1 MNTGLRI
8 SNAMQELVVH
18 SESRGTEC
26 IGKATLSHVE
36 QPSTSGGVRTAGYS
50 RYTFT
55 SARPVLWAVDLPL
68 GRRVG
73 IVGTG
78 YKNGVYTIGA
88 YCGGNPDYAGF
99 DQQYAVDIWAF
110 STISAA
116 SSRGSSGFGLLLRNS
131 NGAIAHDFAAP
142 NITFPVAAGNVSSA
156 AYLPATGRPVA
167 IGNSPYYD
175 VDYIDREPGY
185 IKVDS
190 RQFLLREN
198 DRVAYSTGLMFMS
211 GLMNGNPPEG
221 STVSDPS
228 PFFVIDGQFLP

>member
-1 MNTGLRI
+1 MKTALKI
-8 SNAMQELVVH
+8 SNLKQELVVH
-18 SESRGTEC
+18 NESRGTEC
-26 IGKATLSHVE
+26 IGKATLSRVV
-36 QPSTSGGVRTAGYS
+36 QPSISGGVRTAGYS
-50 RYTFT
+50 THTFT
-55 SARPVLWAVDLPL
+55 STKPVLWAVDLPL
-68 GRRVG
+68 GKRVG

-88 YCGGNPDYAGF
+88 YCGGNPDFSGF
-99 DQQYAVDIWAF
+99 DQQYAIDIWAF

-116 SSRGSSGFGLLLRNS
+116 SSRFGLLLRNS

-142 NITFPVAAGNVSSA
+142 NITFPVAAGNLSSA

-198 DRVAYSTGLMFMS
+198 NSVAYSTGLMFMS

>member
-1 MNTGLRI
+1 MKTALKI
-8 SNAMQELVVH
+8 SNLKQELVVH
-18 SESRGTEC
+18 NESRGTEC
-26 IGKATLSHVE
+26 IGKATLSRVV
-36 QPSTSGGVRTAGYS
+36 QPSISGGVRTAGYS
-50 RYTFT
+50 TYTFT
-55 SARPVLWAVDLPL
+55 STKPVLWAVDLPL
-68 GRRVG
+68 GKRVG

-88 YCGGNPDYAGF
+88 YCGGNPDFSGF
-99 DQQYAVDIWAF
+99 DQQYTIDIWAF

-116 SSRGSSGFGLLLRNS
+116 SSRFGLLLRNS
-131 NGAIAHDFAAP
+131 DGAIAHDFAAP
-142 NITFPVAAGNVSSA
+142 NITFPVAAGNLSSA

-198 DRVAYSTGLMFMS
+198 NSVAYSTGLMFMS

>member
-1 MNTGLRI
+1 MKTALRI
-8 SNAMQELVVH
+8 SNLKQELVVH
-18 SESRGTEC
+18 NESRGTEC
-26 IGKATLSHVE
+26 IGKATLLRVV

-50 RYTFT
+50 THTFT
-55 SARPVLWAVDLPL
+55 STKPVLWAVDLPL
-68 GRRVG
+68 GKRVG

-78 YKNGVYTIGA
+78 YKSGVYTIGA
-88 YCGGNPDYAGF
+88 YCGGNPDFSGF
-99 DQQYAVDIWAF
+99 DQQYAIDIWAF

-116 SSRGSSGFGLLLRNS
+116 SSRFGLLLRNS
-131 NGAIAHDFAAP
+131 DGAIAHDFAAP
-142 NITFPVAAGNVSSA
+142 NITFPVAAGNLSSA

-198 DRVAYSTGLMFMS
+198 NSVAYSTGLMFMS

>member
-1 MNTGLRI
+1 MKSALRI
-8 SNAMQELVVH
+8 SNLKQELVVH
-18 SESRGTEC
+18 NESRGTEC
-26 IGKATLSHVE
+26 IGKATLLRVV
-36 QPSTSGGVRTAGYS
+36 QPSTSGGVRNAGYS
-50 RYTFT
+50 THTFT
-55 SARPVLWAVDLPL
+55 STRPVLWAIDLPP

-88 YCGGNPDYAGF
+88 YCGGNPDSVGF
-99 DQQYAVDIWAF
+99 DQQYAIDIWAF

-116 SSRGSSGFGLLLRNS
+116 SARFGLLLRNS
-131 NGAIAHDFAAP
+131 DGAVAHDFAAA
-142 NITFPVAAGNVSSA
+142 NITFPVAAGNISSTA
-156 AYLPATGRPVA
+156 HLPATTRPVA

-190 RQFLLREN
+190 RQFLLRDN
-198 DRVAYSTGLMFMS
+198 NNRVAYSPGVMFMS